1 MVSEN
6 DYQVQITMLEKEL
19 ADLKALMGKGV
30 YLECIVCKT
39 RDGML
44 YCAKCYGKEL
54 ADLKAEHK
62 KLLRK
67 ATVLAKDSEDYYKLK
82 QLFRRYRRCIF
93 KPYNPQD
100 IGTKEFYDLDEQ
112 VEKAIKE

>member
-19 ADLKALMGKGV
+19 AD
-30 YLECIVCKT
+30 
-39 RDGML
+39 
-44 YCAKCYGKEL
+44 
-54 ADLKAEHK
+54 
-62 KLLRK
+62 
-67 ATVLAKDSEDYYKLK
+67 LK

-112 VEKAIKE
+112 VEQAIKEE